1 MSEDHETTCRARP
14 LGLRE
19 RVVLRAIEPHE
30 ARGFVVPHQASGA
43 VRFRGRGRH
52 DYACGGCG
60 GLLAIG
66 VELAAFR
73 NFVFACSCGALNEL
87 P

>member
-1 MSEDHETTCRARP
+1 MSEDRETYRARP

-19 RVVLRAIEPHE
+19 RVVLRAVEPHE
-30 ARGFVVPHQASGA
+30 ACGFVVPHQASGSI
-43 VRFRGRGRH
+43 RFRGRGRH
-52 DYACGGCG
+52 DYACGSCG

-73 NFVFACSCGALNEL
+73 NFVFACGCGALNEL